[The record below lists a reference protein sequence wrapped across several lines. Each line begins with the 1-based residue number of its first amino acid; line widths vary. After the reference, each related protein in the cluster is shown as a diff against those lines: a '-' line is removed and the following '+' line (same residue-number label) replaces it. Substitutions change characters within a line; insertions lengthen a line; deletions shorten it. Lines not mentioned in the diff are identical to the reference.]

1 MRERR
6 NTYLAVSAVLLFMV
20 FLGVALTGEPV
31 KDTGGKDLSARPA
44 NGPEESCTGCHEL
57 TPEVLTWQVSSHS
70 KISCTS
76 CHDID
81 TSRYNSAHSN
91 AGQPVQ
97 EKKSLTVPIKMAD
110 AISNAVCEQCHTSN
124 REATVSGDL
133 IIPHDRHS
141 AAGVLC
147 VKCHSGVVH
156 AKIADRELTVKGRLS
171 DLEAWNVDEAK
182 KVSTKYYL
190 QPSMW
195 VCLECHRGAN
205 VTRKCS
211 ACHTSIDSLPSHDA
225 PTWKADHGKT
235 ARTGIGDCTK
245 CHVIPGERQF
255 ITPSTGDIAA
265 DFARAQSFC
274 YRCHLVRPEMHG
286 ESMLSIHPA
295 KVVERGIQNCLTCHD
310 KTKPEPGRNITATYC
325 NQCHWL

>member
-1 MRERR
+1 MRGHR
-6 NTYLAVSAVLLFMV
+6 NAYLAVFAVLLFMI
-20 FLGVALTGEPV
+20 FLGAALTGEPV
-31 KDTGGKDLSARPA
+31 KETAGKVSSAQPGS
-44 NGPEESCTGCHEL
+44 GPDENCTGCHEL
-57 TPEVLTWQVSSHS
+57 APEILTWQISSHS

-81 TSRYNSAHSN
+81 TSRYESGHSE
-91 AGQPVQ
+91 GQPVQ
-97 EKKSLTVPIKMAD
+97 KKKNLTVPIKMAD
-110 AISNAVCEQCHTSN
+110 VIPNEVCEQCHTSN

-156 AKIADRELTVKGRLS
+156 AKIADRGLTVKGRLS
-171 DLEAWNVDEAK
+171 DPDAWNVDEAR
-182 KVSTKYYL
+182 KVSTRYYL

-205 VTRKCS
+205 VTRECS
-211 ACHTSIDSLPSHDA
+211 ACHTSIDTLPSHEV

-235 ARTGIGDCTK
+235 ARAGIGDCTK
-245 CHVIPGERQF
+245 CHVIPGEPKF

-274 YRCHLVRPEMHG
+274 YNCHLVRPEMHG
-286 ESMLSIHPA
+286 DSMLAAHPA
-295 KVVERGIQNCLTCHD
+295 IAAERGVRNCLTCHD
-310 KTKPEPGRNITATYC
+310 KTKPEPGKNVTGTYC